1 MNLNT
6 RMKDLTLKERR
17 SLTNFAK
24 AWCMHY
30 FGENGRVG
38 KPLSVRIVAPEDE
51 DDFDNNLYGWYL
63 HKQHRIYININTSK
77 QVKQFLKTF
86 VHEYTHSIQP
96 VRTRYRRYAKVFGYQ
111 DNPYEVHARANE
123 IYYEHIWKCY
133 KAIVLKK
140 V

>member
-6 RMKDLTLKERR
+6 RIKDLTLKERR

-38 KPLSVRIVAPEDE
+38 KPLSVRVVAPEDE

-63 HKQHRIYININTSK
+63 HTQHRIYININTSK

-96 VRTRYRRYAKVFGYQ
+96 VKTHYRRYAKVFGYR
-111 DNPYEVHARANE
+111 DNPHEVHARANE

-140 V
+140 K